1 MHPFGIAYWEGGDMV
16 YFPGGST
23 PIVLTD
29 SYSVNKIIIF
39 LDVFVQSSYYKGNK
53 VSFKAHTTNNYLKN
67 KCNRLYLFDSL
78 SI

>member
-1 MHPFGIAYWEGGDMV
+1 MHPFGIACWEGGDIV

-29 SYSVNKIIIF
+29 SCSVNKIIIF

-67 KCNRLYLFDSL
+67 KCNRLYLSDSL